1 LPALNR
7 LGARYAE
14 RWLAILAIN
23 VGESRSRYENYIQS
37 QGYAHLHWGRDGSR
51 EVVSLY
57 KVRGIPATYI
67 LDQEGVVRAA
77 HIGYGAS
84 MEEVF
89 AQEIES
95 LLE

>member
-1 LPALNR
+1 MPALNR

-14 RWLAILAIN
+14 HGLVILAIN
-23 VGESRSRYENYIQS
+23 VGESRSKYEDYVHS
-37 QGYAHLHWGRDGSR
+37 QGYANLHWGRDGSR
-51 EVVSLY
+51 EVVRLY

-67 LDQEGVVRAA
+67 LDQEGVIRAA

-84 MEEVF
+84 MEEAF

-95 LLE
+95 LLK